1 MVIKMKASG
10 HYNSLMMRLDLTEAN
25 HILKIIML
33 MIICFTNDNDDY
45 HHICYT
51 NDYHDYDYMFYQW

>member
-1 MVIKMKASG
+1 MVIKMNASG
-10 HYNSLMMRLDLTEAN
+10 HYVMRLDRTEAN

-45 HHICYT
+45 DKY
-51 NDYHDYDYMFYQW
+51 DYHMFYQYDNDDYHHMF